1 MPLEMPSWSSLPTPG
16 TGGNAAAGAAGGAAA
31 KRGKKGEKDDL
42 MKLVTAI
49 GRLVLA
55 QARAVADLAA
65 VVYVT
70 FMMPFSRGL
79 PAAMQAAGKKYEEGS
94 KAMKESGASQEQ
106 FKKRGP
112 PHIHVF
118 LAAFQY
124 VAERTAAE
132 GQDGERT
139 NALEAK
145 QVWENTIVSSE
156 METIAEAVLYFRLKP
171 LRKEEGVEQQC
182 LVITNFNKDT
192 KLALA
197 CRPYIMN
204 VLQYE
209 GATAVHG
216 SAPRGPLEREIAKMV
231 NNAK

>member
-1 MPLEMPSWSSLPTPG
+1 
-16 TGGNAAAGAAGGAAA
+16 GNAAAGAAGGAAA

-70 FMMPFSRGL
+70 FMMPLSRGL
-79 PAAMQAAGKKYEEGS
+79 PAAMRAAGKKYEEGS
-94 KAMKESGASQEQ
+94 KAMKESGASQEH

-112 PHIHVF
+112 PRIHVF
-118 LAAFQY
+118 LAAFQC
-124 VAERTAAE
+124 V
-132 GQDGERT
+132 
-139 NALEAK
+139 AK

-156 METIAEAVLYFRLKP
+156 METIAEAVLCFRLKP
-171 LRKEEGVEQQC
+171 LRKEEGVEQQR

-197 CRPYIMN
+197 RRPYIMN

-216 SAPRGPLEREIAKMV
+216 SAPRGPLEREIAKM
-231 NNAK
+231 